1 MSNEL
6 KLWAKAVLMAVGI
19 ILAATVVVFLY
30 ILAEPLI
37 SQVLSSP
44 ILPISIMFSSLVY
57 LCKLLISA
65 K

>member
-6 KLWAKAVLMAVGI
+6 KLWAKAVLMAIGI
-19 ILAATVVVFLY
+19 IVAAAVVVFLY
-30 ILAEPLI
+30 ILAEPI
-37 SQVLSSP
+37 IWQVLSSP
-44 ILPISIMFSSLVY
+44 ILPISIMFSCLVY